1 MSDKKNNQTAVTANE
16 EALEA
21 NSVEHIDSKE
31 QQVLENLEKEEKTIN
46 EQAVALK
53 KQEET
58 IKNVNGQNTTSTVNN
73 NPSDQTNQK
82 TMTDMAN
89 NQIVNQ
95 EYIEVRALKTRVNL
109 LTLLL
114 CLTIGAGAYGAYYF
128 NQHKYDDINQVFGKI
143 EESRKAVEDTHTA
156 VGDLYTKI
164 LSKDARIDEV
174 FNNNNDIRAQ
184 NNAIRS
190 NEEKLTKQVAQA
202 KELTEKVNLRLNQY
216 EARNPEDWLI
226 AQSYFLVANAE
237 NIMSF
242 SDNLEAAR
250 LNLEQADLLLVKITD
265 PKISRLRE
273 AIVKDSLLLKS
284 IPDIDQNGMVF
295 KLNAIYDSINKMPL
309 NEFLDSKLKEDIFA
323 KKDVDSSD
331 LKNWKENLKASV
343 ANFSKRFIEIR
354 RRDESMVNQF
364 LSPEQTKILLK
375 NLQTEIILLK
385 VALSN
390 QDEIAFRSGLQEL
403 ASHIRSYFDCNSE
416 IVKTN
421 LEIINELDNA
431 SIRPDKPETLASFN
445 LFKDLVTD
453 RFHLYKAQKQSDLSA
468 AESAQEVKA
477 PVKNTETKPSSKKI
491 SKEGQ

>member
-1 MSDKKNNQTAVTANE
+1 
-16 EALEA
+16 
-21 NSVEHIDSKE
+21 
-31 QQVLENLEKEEKTIN
+31 
-46 EQAVALK
+46 
-53 KQEET
+53 
-58 IKNVNGQNTTSTVNN
+58 
-73 NPSDQTNQK
+73 
-82 TMTDMAN
+82 
-89 NQIVNQ
+89 
-95 EYIEVRALKTRVNL
+95 
-109 LTLLL
+109 
-114 CLTIGAGAYGAYYF
+114 
-128 NQHKYDDINQVFGKI
+128 
-143 EESRKAVEDTHTA
+143 
-156 VGDLYTKI
+156 
-164 LSKDARIDEV
+164 
-174 FNNNNDIRAQ
+174 
-184 NNAIRS
+184 
-190 NEEKLTKQVAQA
+190 
-202 KELTEKVNLRLNQY
+202 
-216 EARNPEDWLI
+216 
-226 AQSYFLVANAE
+226 
-237 NIMSF
+237 
-242 SDNLEAAR
+242 
-250 LNLEQADLLLVKITD
+250 
-265 PKISRLRE
+265 
-273 AIVKDSLLLKS
+273 
-284 IPDIDQNGMVF
+284 
-295 KLNAIYDSINKMPL
+295 DSIDKMPL

-331 LKNWKENLKASV
+331 LKNWKENLKASI

-468 AESAQEVKA
+468 AEAASEAKP
-477 PVKNTETKPSSKKI
+477 PVRNTENKTSSKKI